1 MTMHSD
7 FFMAVYGCGKMHAQ
21 LVAQGRDP
29 AGVGR
34 DRVVNIMRGLGIRGV
49 RRGKTPVT
57 TRPAKGAGGRPDLVE
72 RKFEAKAPNRL
83 HVADITYVR
92 MANGSFGYTAFVTDV
107 FARRIVGWACATTM
121 DPEDAAGR
129 RPADRPDPETVPE
142 PVDASGY
149 QRRAGPSLAAKRSR
163 RRRQYPVHAPQS
175 RGLGPRTLQLRHRVP
190 GRLPGLRRD
199 PGSPAT
205 CSTALV
211 SDEHEPRDSVNSPTA
226 FALNSGAHPAPF
238 AMAPSSPIEP
248 GEIRNKKQFISG

>member
-7 FFMAVYGCGKMHAQ
+7 FFMAVYGYRKTHAQ
-21 LVAQGRDP
+21 LIAQGRDP
-29 AGVGR
+29 TEVGR
-34 DRVVNIMRGLGIRGV
+34 DQVVNIMRELGIQGV

-72 RKFEAKAPNRL
+72 RKFEARAPNRL

-107 FARRIVGWACATTM
+107 FARRIGGWACATTM

-142 PVDASGY
+142 PVDASGH

-163 RRRQYPVHAPQS
+163 RRRQYPVRPPQS
-175 RGLGPRTLQLRHRVP
+175 RGLGPRPRQLRHRVP
-190 GRLPGLRRD
+190 GRLPGLRRDRGARLVAPTAQRLRRD

-211 SDEHEPRDSVNSPTA
+211 SEGLSR
-226 FALNSGAHPAPF
+226 
-238 AMAPSSPIEP
+238 
-248 GEIRNKKQFISG
+248 